1 MISVVDIEVGEE
13 RGERRE
19 DPQTEETPPVSDQ
32 TPGHRHRLA
41 VFTFLKIQTNILDLY
56 ELFDLSD
63 SQILTD

>member
-32 TPGHRHRLA
+32 TPGYRDRLA
-41 VFTFLKIQTNILDLY
+41 VFTFLKIQTNILDLN
-56 ELFDLSD
+56 ELF
-63 SQILTD
+63 LTVRFLD